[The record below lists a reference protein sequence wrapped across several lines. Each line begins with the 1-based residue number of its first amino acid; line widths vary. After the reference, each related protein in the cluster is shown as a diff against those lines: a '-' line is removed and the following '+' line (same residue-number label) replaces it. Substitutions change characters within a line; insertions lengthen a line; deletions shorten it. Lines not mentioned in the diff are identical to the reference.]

1 MITLNNKTYTCPVD
15 VTLSF
20 IGGKWKVLILSHL
33 NIFSDRGFSEIRD
46 NLPGVSE
53 KMLVQQ
59 LRELERDQLIEK
71 KVLSAKPYRVQYNLT
86 VTGKSLS
93 PLFEFMS
100 EYGINYL
107 KKNGIDYIKDQQLY
121 K

>member
-1 MITLNNKTYTCPVD
+1 
-15 VTLSF
+15 
-20 IGGKWKVLILSHL
+20 
-33 NIFSDRGFSEIRD
+33 
-46 NLPGVSE
+46 
-53 KMLVQQ
+53 MLVQQ
-59 LRELERDQLIEK
+59 LKELERDLLIEK
-71 KVLSAKPYRVQYNLT
+71 KVISLKPYRVQYNLT
-86 VTGKSLS
+86 ETGRSLS